1 LLLSLYLYSISFRG
15 LLRDWNEEYQ
25 TCKELPKETIQER
38 IVRDR
43 ALFKVNA
50 DFVEAA
56 VKGARYMSI
65 YIYMYI

>member
-1 LLLSLYLYSISFRG
+1 

-56 VKGARYMSI
+56 VKGAWLVFINLYLK
-65 YIYMYI
+65 